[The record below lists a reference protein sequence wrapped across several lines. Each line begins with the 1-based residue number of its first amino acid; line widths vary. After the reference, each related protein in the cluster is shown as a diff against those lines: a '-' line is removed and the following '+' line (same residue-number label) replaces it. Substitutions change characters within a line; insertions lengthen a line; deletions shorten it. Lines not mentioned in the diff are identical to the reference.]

1 MNAHRPNT
9 LAVVLHDYFTDHL
22 PRLRGMSPNTI
33 HSYRDSISL
42 LLCYL
47 ETVKRRSI
55 VNIDIDDVTEENV
68 INFVQYL
75 EEQRGNGATTRNVR
89 LAAIHALFTFI
100 AHRYPE
106 RLKQCQCILGVP
118 FKRTISRQVE
128 YLEYDEIQSVLNV
141 IDRNTADGRRDY
153 VLLVTMFNTGAR
165 VQEILDLKP
174 CNLQLVKPFHAR
186 LLGKGRK
193 ERLCPL
199 WPQTAQLLQQ
209 YLSESGIDPRSNRML
224 FLNHRKESLTRFG
237 VRYILAK
244 YLDQAKAKTPSLINK
259 RLHPHSM
266 RHSTA
271 VHLLQSGVDIVT
283 ISQWLGHASVT
294 TTNIYATVDLETK
307 RKAISKANPV
317 GALKSSAALWKSDS
331 SVLEWLK
338 SL

>member
-1 MNAHRPNT
+1 MKPHRPNE

-22 PRLRGMSPNTI
+22 PRLRGMSPHTI
-33 HSYRDSISL
+33 HSYRDSLSL

-47 ETVKRRSI
+47 ETAKKRSI
-55 VNIDIDDVTEENV
+55 VNIDIDDITDENV
-68 INFVQYL
+68 IAFLQHL
-75 EEQRGNGATTRNVR
+75 EQQRGNGSATRNVR
-89 LAAIHALFTFI
+89 LAAIHAFFTYI
-100 AHRYPE
+100 AHRYPQ
-106 RLKQCQCILGVP
+106 RLQQCQCILGVP
-118 FKRTISRQVE
+118 FKRTITRQVE

-141 IDRNTADGRRDY
+141 INRNTADGRRDY
-153 VLLVTMFNTGAR
+153 VLLVIMFNTGAR
-165 VQEILDLKP
+165 VQEILDLRP
-174 CNLQLVKPFHAR
+174 CDLQLVKPFHAR

-209 YLSESGIDPRSNRML
+209 HLSEAGVEPRSNGKL

-244 YLDQAKAKTPSLINK
+244 YLDRAKAETPSLISK

-294 TTNIYATVDLETK
+294 TTNIYATVDLDMK
-307 RKAISKANPV
+307 RKAINKVDPV
-317 GALKSSAALWKSDS
+317 GSLKSSAALWKSDL